1 MFTNYGWFDS
11 PTAMAEFLLKTAWCW
26 TVASGVDD
34 ELGCV
39 FESFLLFFLPR
50 ISITRF
56 FCFGFDRK
64 GHHLCMCIK
73 MFGFMLMLLDT

>member
-39 FESFLLFFLPR
+39 FESFLLFFCLEYLLR
-50 ISITRF
+50 GF
-56 FCFGFDRK
+56 FVLGLTGRVIICV
-64 GHHLCMCIK
+64 CV
-73 MFGFMLMLLDT
+73 